1 MKNVGSAITFPA
13 FFMLAHKYLKDGYA
27 TVLNIKLK
35 KRSQTYQ
42 LLNLNNDVHPGM
54 LTNSHSGSF
63 ETGNDKFSFYT
74 IFSWAGN
81 NRKKGTEYGEQHYSG
96 TEKYY
101 NTET

>member
-1 MKNVGSAITFPA
+1 
-13 FFMLAHKYLKDGYA
+13 
-27 TVLNIKLK
+27 
-35 KRSQTYQ
+35 
-42 LLNLNNDVHPGM
+42 M

-81 NRKKGTEYGEQHYSG
+81 NREKGTEYGEQHYSG